1 MAKYGFLEILDEEMG
16 KSFPFDYE
24 INWDKKNHAVEVA
37 FLLEVQN
44 PGGIE
49 TVDAEGNASAEDI
62 YFEEAV
68 LFYNP
73 VKSRFEAEDY
83 LATLPYE
90 PKKGLSREFLA
101 YFVDFLT
108 QTAESG
114 LDALMDFLAD
124 PEAAEFEMAWNS
136 EAFENGRAELT
147 ETECYSYPR
156 Y

>member
-37 FLLEVQN
+37 FLLEAQN

-73 VKSRFEAEDY
+73 TKSRFEAENY
-83 LATLPYE
+83 LAALPYE

-124 PEAAEFEMAWNS
+124 PEAEEFALDWNQ
-136 EAFENGRAELT
+136 EVFEEGKAGLE
-147 ETECYSYPR
+147 EGEFYPYPR

>member
-1 MAKYGFLEILDEEMG
+1 M
-16 KSFPFDYE
+16 
-24 INWDKKNHAVEVA
+24 
-37 FLLEVQN
+37 QN
-44 PGGIE
+44 LGGIE
-49 TVDAEGNASAEDI
+49 TVDAEGNVSAEDI

-73 VKSRFEAEDY
+73 VKSSFEAEDY
-83 LATLPYE
+83 LAALPYE

-124 PEAAEFEMAWNS
+124 PEAAEFEIAWNA
-136 EAFENGRAELT
+136 EAFENGRAALT
-147 ETECYSYPR
+147 ETECYLYPR

>member
-1 MAKYGFLEILDEEMG
+1 MAKYGFLEILDEEME

-24 INWDKKNHAVEVA
+24 INWDKKNHAVEVD

-73 VKSRFEAEDY
+73 TKSRFEAENY
-83 LATLPYE
+83 LAACPM
-90 PKKGLSREFLA
+90 SRRRGCHGSFWLI
-101 YFVDFLT
+101 
-108 QTAESG
+108 S
-114 LDALMDFLAD
+114 
-124 PEAAEFEMAWNS
+124 WIS
-136 EAFENGRAELT
+136 
-147 ETECYSYPR
+147 
-156 Y
+156 

>member
-1 MAKYGFLEILDEEMG
+1 M
-16 KSFPFDYE
+16 
-24 INWDKKNHAVEVA
+24 
-37 FLLEVQN
+37 
-44 PGGIE
+44 
-49 TVDAEGNASAEDI
+49 
-62 YFEEAV
+62 

-73 VKSRFEAEDY
+73 AKSHFDAEDY
-83 LATLPYE
+83 LAALPYE

-124 PEAAEFEMAWNS
+124 PEAEEFALDWNQ
-136 EAFENGRAELT
+136 EVFEEGKAGLE
-147 ETECYSYPR
+147 EGEFYPYPR

>member
-37 FLLEVQN
+37 FLLEAQN

-73 VKSRFEAEDY
+73 TKSRFEAENY
-83 LATLPYE
+83 LAALPYE

-124 PEAAEFEMAWNS
+124 PEAEEFVMEWNQ
-136 EAFENGRAELT
+136 EVFEEGKVGLE
-147 ETECYSYPR
+147 EGEFYPYPR